1 MVIWNPWHGCHK
13 KSAGCLNC
21 YMFRRDAE
29 YEKDSNV
36 VTKTNSFD
44 LVIKKKKDGTY
55 KVQEEKG
62 YVYLCMTSDFFIE
75 EADSW
80 RSEIWKMVKER
91 QDLNF
96 FIITKRIERFN
107 VSLPD
112 DWNDGYSNVTICS
125 TCENQETADERLPIL
140 LNLPIKHREIIH
152 EPMLEEINIE
162 KYLKSNKIEMV
173 TCGGESGPNARIC
186 NYNWILNTRN
196 QCIKYNVPFYF
207 KQTGANFVKEN
218 KLYKVSRKDQMRQAH
233 KANIDIEKSLS

>member
-186 NYNWILNTRN
+186 NYDWILNTRN

>member
-186 NYNWILNTRN
+186 NYDWILNTRN

-233 KANIDIEKSLS
+233 KANIDLEKPLS

>member
-1 MVIWNPWHGCHK
+1 MSIWNPWHGCHK

-21 YMFRRDAE
+21 YMFRRDSE
-29 YEKDSNV
+29 YEKDSTI

-44 LVIKKKKDGTY
+44 LIVKKKRDGTY
-55 KVQEEKG
+55 KVQSDEG

-75 EADSW
+75 EADEW
-80 RSEIWKMVKER
+80 RKEIWRMVKKR

-112 DWNDGYSNVTICS
+112 DWKDGYDNVTICS
-125 TCENQETADERLPIL
+125 TCENQKMADERLPIL

-162 KYLKSNKIEMV
+162 KYLQSNKIEMV
-173 TCGGESGPNARIC
+173 TCGGESGPNAREC

-196 QCIKYNVPFYF
+196 QCLKYNVPFYF
-207 KQTGANFVKEN
+207 KQTGAKFIKDN
-218 KLYKVSRKDQMRQAH
+218 KLYNIERKEQMKQAR
-233 KANIDIEKSLS
+233 KANIDTGKLL